1 MSYCLDA
8 DMAAMIVVMYVV
20 KVPNRGS
27 PPAILLRE
35 SYREAGKVKNRTLA
49 NLSSW
54 PEAKVDALA
63 RVLKGQPP
71 PAAGLDGAFEITRSL
86 PHGHVVAVLGT
97 ARQLGLEELID
108 PMPSR
113 HRDLVVAMA
122 VAQVIA
128 PDSKLAIAR
137 GLREETAASS
147 LGEVLGLGSCDE
159 DDLYAAMDWLA
170 SRQPK
175 IEDGLAA
182 RHLAGGT
189 LVLYDVSSAAFE
201 GRTCPLGAIGHPKDG
216 VRGRLQI
223 VYGLLTSPEG
233 IPVAIE
239 VFAGNTGDP
248 KTVASQVDKVKDRFG
263 ITRVVLVG
271 DRGMLTAAR
280 LREDVAPQGLDW
292 ITALRAPQVKKLVR
306 GGDLQLT
313 LFDVQDLAE
322 ITSPDF
328 PGERLVACMNPFLEA
343 ERARKRESLLAATEA
358 DLAKIAAACTRARA
372 PLRGRDKIAV
382 RVDRVLRRRKVA
394 RHFTT
399 EITDDSIG
407 YARDQDSIAAE
418 AKLDGIY
425 VLRTSVGAGDLDSA
439 EVVSSYKAL
448 AQVER
453 AFRAFNT
460 DLDIRPIRHRTE
472 DRVRAHVFLRM
483 LLYYLSWHMHARLAP
498 LLFTD
503 DGKPA
508 ARATRASPV
517 APAARSPRAL
527 AKAATKHTPGDLPVH
542 SFATLLADL
551 GTICLNTIGPADP
564 ALPGFRLVTTPTA
577 LQRQALE
584 LLGVSHRLGVT

>member
-1 MSYCLDA
+1 MSD
-8 DMAAMIVVMYVV
+8 IVVVMYVV

-49 NLSSW
+49 NLSAW
-54 PEAKVDALA
+54 PEAKVEALA

-71 PAAGLDGAFEITRSL
+71 PAADLDGAFEITRSL
-86 PHGHVVAVLGT
+86 PHGHVAAVLGT

-108 PMPSR
+108 PVPSR
-113 HRDLVVAMA
+113 QRDLVTAMA

-137 GLREETAASS
+137 GLREETAATS
-147 LGEVLGLGSCDE
+147 LGEVLALGSCDE
-159 DDLYAAMDWLA
+159 DDLYAAMDYLHG
-170 SRQPK
+170 RQDE
-175 IEDGLAA
+175 IQDALAA

-223 VYGLLTSPEG
+223 IYGLLTSPEG

-239 VFAGNTGDP
+239 VFKGNTGDP
-248 KTVASQVDKVKDRFG
+248 KTVKSQVDKVKDRFG
-263 ITRVVLVG
+263 ITKVVLVG

-280 LREDVAPQGLDW
+280 LREDVAPAHLDW
-292 ITALRAPQVKKLVR
+292 ITALRAPQVKALVR

-313 LFDVQDLAE
+313 LFDSQDLAE

-328 PGERLVACMNPFLEA
+328 PGERLVACKNPYLEA

-358 DLAKIAAACTRARA
+358 DLEKIAAACTRTRR
-372 PLRGRDKIAV
+372 PLRGQDKIAV
-382 RVDRVLRRRKVA
+382 RADRVLARRKVA
-394 RHFTT
+394 KHFTVD
-399 EITDDSIG
+399 ITDDSIR
-407 YARDQDSIAAE
+407 YARDQDSITAE
-418 AKLDGIY
+418 AALDGIY
-425 VLRTSVGAGDLDSA
+425 VLRTSVAAPDLDSTG
-439 EVVSSYKAL
+439 VVASYKAL

-483 LLYYLSWHMHARLAP
+483 LSYYLAWHLQARLAP

-503 DGKPA
+503 DDKPTASA
-508 ARATRASPV
+508 ARTSPV

-527 AKAATKHTPGDLPVH
+527 AKAATKQTPGDLPVH

-551 GTICLNTIGPADP
+551 GTICLNTIAPADP
-564 ALPGFRLVTTPTA
+564 ALPGFRLVTTPTP

-584 LLGVSHRLGVT
+584 LLSVSHRLGVA

>member
-1 MSYCLDA
+1 
-8 DMAAMIVVMYVV
+8 MYVA

-27 PPAILLRE
+27 PPAVLLRE

-49 NLSSW
+49 NLSAW
-54 PEAKVDALA
+54 PDAKVDALS

-71 PAAGLDGAFEITRSL
+71 PAADLDGTFEITRSL
-86 PHGHVVAVLGT
+86 PHGHVAAVLGT
-97 ARQLGLEELID
+97 ARRLGLDELID
-108 PMPSR
+108 PVPSR
-113 HRDLVVAMA
+113 HRDLVMAMA
-122 VAQVIA
+122 VAQVID
-128 PDSKLAIAR
+128 PGSKLAIAR
-137 GLREETAASS
+137 GLRDATAASS
-147 LGEVLGLGSCDE
+147 LGEVLGAGCCDE
-159 DDLYAAMDWLA
+159 DDLYEAMDWLA
-170 SRQPK
+170 ARQQT
-175 IEDGLAA
+175 IEDALAA

-248 KTVASQVDKVKDRFG
+248 TTVASQVTKVKDRFG
-263 ITRVVLVG
+263 IAKVVLVG

-280 LREDVAPQGLDW
+280 LREDVRPEGLDW

-306 GGDLQLT
+306 DGDLQLT

-358 DLAKIAAACTRARA
+358 DLGKIAAACARARR
-372 PLRGRDKIAV
+372 PLRGQDTIAV
-382 RVDRVLRRRKVA
+382 RADRVLNRRKVGK
-394 RHFTT
+394 HFTIA
-399 EITDDSIG
+399 ITDDSFS
-407 YARDQDSIAAE
+407 YARNQDSVTAE

-425 VLRTSVGAGDLDSA
+425 VLRTSVGPGDLDSP

-472 DRVRAHVFLRM
+472 DRVRAHVFMRM
-483 LLYYLSWHMHARLAP
+483 LSYYITWHMQARLAP
-498 LLFTD
+498 VLFTD
-503 DGKPA
+503 DDKPA
-508 ARATRASPV
+508 AQAARSSPV
-517 APAARSPRAL
+517 APAARSPKAL
-527 AKAATKHTPGDLPVH
+527 AKAAAKRTGDELPVH
-542 SFATLLADL
+542 SFASLLTDL
-551 GTICLNTIGPADP
+551 ATICLNTITPADP

-577 LQRQALE
+577 VQRHAFD
-584 LLGVSHRLGVT
+584 LLGVSHRLGIA

>member
-1 MSYCLDA
+1 
-8 DMAAMIVVMYVV
+8 MYVAR
-20 KVPNRGS
+20 VPNRGS
-27 PPAILLRE
+27 PPAVLLRE

-54 PEAKVDALA
+54 PEAKVDALS

-71 PAAGLDGAFEITRSL
+71 AAALDGAFEITRSL
-86 PHGHVVAVLGT
+86 PHGHVAAVLGT
-97 ARQLGLEELID
+97 LRDLGLEELID
-108 PMPSR
+108 PAPSR
-113 HRDLVVAMA
+113 HRDLVTAMA

-128 PDSKLAIAR
+128 PGSKLAIAR
-137 GLREETAASS
+137 GLRDATAASS

-159 DDLYAAMDWLA
+159 DDLYAAMDWLQA
-170 SRQPK
+170 RQEQ
-175 IEDGLAA
+175 IQDALAA

-223 VYGLLTSPEG
+223 VYGLLTSKEG

-248 KTVASQVDKVKDRFG
+248 KTVASQAARVKDRFG
-263 ITRVVLVG
+263 ISQVVLVG

-280 LREDVAPQGLDW
+280 LREDVRPAGLDW

-306 GGDLQLT
+306 DGDLQLT
-313 LFDVQDLAE
+313 LFDTQDLAE

-358 DLAKIAAACTRARA
+358 DLAKIAAACARVRA
-372 PLRGRDKIAV
+372 PLRGQDKIAV
-382 RVDRVLRRRKVA
+382 RVDRALNRRKVGK
-394 RHFTT
+394 HFTT
-399 EITDDSIG
+399 DIG
-407 YARDQDSIAAE
+407 EDRFSYHRNQDSITAE
-418 AKLDGIY
+418 AALDGIY
-425 VLRTSVGAGDLDSA
+425 VLRTSVEPGDLDRG
-439 EVVSSYKAL
+439 EIVSSYKAL

-483 LLYYLSWHMHARLAP
+483 LSYYITWHMHARLAP

-503 DGKPA
+503 DDKPA
-508 ARATRASPV
+508 ARAARQSPV
-517 APAARSPRAL
+517 APAARSQRAL
-527 AKAATKHTPGDLPVH
+527 AKAAAKRTDDELPVH
-542 SFATLLADL
+542 SSASLLADL
-551 GTICLNTIGPADP
+551 ATICLNTIAPADP
-564 ALPGFRLVTTPTA
+564 DLPGFRLVTTPTP
-577 LQRQALE
+577 LQRRALD
-584 LLGVSHRLGVT
+584 LLGVSHRLGVA

>member
-1 MSYCLDA
+1 
-8 DMAAMIVVMYVV
+8 
-20 KVPNRGS
+20 
-27 PPAILLRE
+27 
-35 SYREAGKVKNRTLA
+35 
-49 NLSSW
+49 
-54 PEAKVDALA
+54 
-63 RVLKGQPP
+63 
-71 PAAGLDGAFEITRSL
+71 
-86 PHGHVVAVLGT
+86 
-97 ARQLGLEELID
+97 
-108 PMPSR
+108 
-113 HRDLVVAMA
+113 
-122 VAQVIA
+122 
-128 PDSKLAIAR
+128 
-137 GLREETAASS
+137 
-147 LGEVLGLGSCDE
+147 
-159 DDLYAAMDWLA
+159 MDWLA
-170 SRQPK
+170 ARQQA

-223 VYGLLTSPEG
+223 VYGLLTSKDG

-248 KTVASQVDKVKDRFG
+248 TTVASQVTKVKDRFG
-263 ITRVVLVG
+263 ITKVVLVG

-280 LREDVAPQGLDW
+280 LREDVRPEGLDW

-306 GGDLQLT
+306 DGDLQLT

-358 DLAKIAAACTRARA
+358 DLAKIAAACARARR
-372 PLRGRDKIAV
+372 PLRGQDTIAV
-382 RVDRVLRRRKVA
+382 RVDRVLKRRKVGK
-394 RHFTT
+394 HFTIA
-399 EITDDSIG
+399 ITGDHFS
-407 YARDQDSIAAE
+407 YARNQDSVTAE
-418 AKLDGIY
+418 AALDGIY
-425 VLRTSVGAGDLDSA
+425 VLRTSVQPGDLEPA

-483 LLYYLSWHMHARLAP
+483 LSYYITWHMQARLAP
-498 LLFTD
+498 VLFTD
-503 DGKPA
+503 DDKPA
-508 ARATRASPV
+508 AQAARSSPV
-517 APAARSPRAL
+517 APAARSPKAL
-527 AKAATKHTPGDLPVH
+527 AKAAAKRTGDELPVH
-542 SFATLLADL
+542 SFASLLTDL
-551 GTICLNTIGPADP
+551 ATICLNTITPADP

-577 LQRQALE
+577 VQRHAFD
-584 LLGVSHRLGVT
+584 LLGVSHRLGIA